1 MKESTGS
8 IKEDEDTD
16 TAYLLL
22 IAFMTPAAIYLG
34 WKLGVLSGISN
45 IILHII
51 RLLSMI
57 GR

>member
-1 MKESTGS
+1 MKESAGS

-22 IAFMTPAAIYLG
+22 IAFPVAIYIG